1 MYVCVWGGHVC
12 TGIYMSL
19 THRCIFLNKMNEY
32 FLLSVTNEQNSI
44 LHFLGSPM
52 MNFRCLLL
60 YNLKI
65 LCSREDEH
73 MCAGD
78 LSTGSSV
85 QHIQKV
91 HVPIFHAADSRC
103 HG

>member
-1 MYVCVWGGHVC
+1 M
-12 TGIYMSL
+12 L
-19 THRCIFLNKMNEY
+19 AN
-32 FLLSVTNEQNSI
+32 FLLLVTNEQY
-44 LHFLGSPM
+44 LYFLFFGNPM

-60 YNLKI
+60 LNLKI
-65 LCSREDEH
+65 LCPREDEH

-85 QHIQKV
+85 QHIQKA
-91 HVPIFHAADSRC
+91 HVPIFHAVDGRC